1 MGSPGIGLLDL
12 GSLDRGSVAMVEP
25 VRENAPNLHDRY
37 SEANRSMAGAPQF
50 STGDHFSR
58 KLGLFYA
65 AYFFFGGIQ
74 LPFFPLWLE
83 ARGLDAQTI
92 GFVIAVPMV
101 VRIIAT
107 PLITHWADR
116 RRALRGTI
124 IAASILAACAMSAVG
139 LMQGAVPIFVMF
151 VVAAA
156 AFSPVLSLT
165 DAYALSGLSMRGR
178 AYGPV
183 RLWGSAAFVGG
194 NIVAGAMLERFA
206 PGNLIWLIV
215 LALTMAAVASMA
227 LDPVVAKG
235 KPAPA
240 ELPWQSSKVLLR
252 NPAFL
257 AVALASAMIQSSHAL
272 YYGFSAVQWRA
283 AGIDGTLIGAL
294 WAVGVVAEIALFAW
308 SGRLPAPLRPA
319 VWLAVGGL
327 GAILRWGAMA
337 FDPPVVLLVPLQL
350 LHACSFAAAHL
361 GLMGFMARSVP
372 RDLAA
377 RAQGYV
383 ATLSSLVNA
392 SATLASGFVYAAVGS
407 HAYLVMAAMATVGVA
422 SAVYAGR
429 R

>member
-1 MGSPGIGLLDL
+1 
-12 GSLDRGSVAMVEP
+12 
-25 VRENAPNLHDRY
+25 
-37 SEANRSMAGAPQF
+37 MAGAPQF
-50 STGDHFSR
+50 STDHFSR

-124 IAASILAACAMSAVG
+124 IAASILAACAMTAVG

-165 DAYALSGLSMRGR
+165 DAYALSGLSVRGR

-215 LALTMAAVASMA
+215 LALTMSAVASMA
-227 LDPVVAKG
+227 LDPVEAKG
-235 KPAPA
+235 RAAPA
-240 ELPWQSSKVLLR
+240 ELPWQSPKVLLR

-272 YYGFSAVQWRA
+272 YYGFSTVQWRA
-283 AGIDGTLIGAL
+283 AGFDGTLIGAL
-294 WAVGVVAEIALFAW
+294 WAIGVVAEIALFAW

-319 VWLAVGGL
+319 ALLAIGGA
-327 GAILRWGAMA
+327 GAILRWTAMA
-337 FDPPVVLLVPLQL
+337 FDPPVVLLVPLQV

-392 SATLASGFVYAAVGS
+392 SATLASGFVYAAVGG
-407 HAYLVMAAMATVGVA
+407 HAYLLMAAMAAVGVA